1 MFGYDFMIDE
11 NYKPWLIEINSS
23 PAMDYS
29 TKVTQRL
36 VKLVLEDTIKVF
48 VDHSMSKKGQ
58 KKEIDTGMFKC
69 IYKGDKPTKQIN
81 LNSNA
86 TAKL

>member
-29 TKVTQRL
+29 TKVT
-36 VKLVLEDTIKVF
+36 
-48 VDHSMSKKGQ
+48 
-58 KKEIDTGMFKC
+58 
-69 IYKGDKPTKQIN
+69 
-81 LNSNA
+81 
-86 TAKL
+86 